1 VSHLAWRSQPPDE
14 PAADPAETPDEDAEI
29 VDLTRQ
35 RLLGWL
41 KGMFGGGSSSPS
53 DRDRTD

>member
-1 VSHLAWRSQPPDE
+1 MAGALDGLVV
-14 PAADPAETPDEDAEI
+14 

-41 KGMFGGGSSSPS
+41 KGMFGGDKPPS
-53 DRDRTD
+53 DER